1 MVPRTLNGFFK
12 IVLDSKVFIKQSIMG
27 YNFFRQIVLMPITPM
42 KNAALK
48 GGWCSLFL
56 LLSCPIFCDSK
67 ATQKPEMVKKV
78 TNDRSQLSN
87 RSEAQLMTFLL
98 RCMNI
103 IQKHYVDPIDQ
114 EALVNGAIT
123 GMCYAADPHSL
134 FFSEKE
140 CARLQEQYKGAF
152 GGIGVVMNV
161 DRLGRMQ
168 IVSCLDY
175 SPAAT
180 AGILSGDVII
190 AVDDVILSPS
200 DGFSKVSERM
210 RGKPGTTVKLTIE
223 RKGQS
228 RRLNF
233 KIKRTNIISG
243 LSVKHHVANG
253 IAIIRMASF
262 DDQTPDLLKK
272 VIVDTQKTLKNTLKG
287 YVIDLRRNSGGMFD
301 SAIKCCQLFIDKG
314 ILVRSKGRPEM
325 PEEVVYAVPGL
336 AIVHHH
342 TPVVLL
348 IDEGTASAAE
358 IMVGAL
364 QDHKK
369 AIVLGVCSYGKGS
382 TQEVIPLGDHAGAIK
397 LTISRWYTPLT
408 QRPIQAKGIVPDI
421 IIEQIQSVQSLQNN
435 DLVVRERNVS
445 GTLIPKILSNAA
457 PAPSHQPE
465 GATGQEAAV
474 PSDDTLDQ
482 NQNPASQSGKKAET
496 PYDHQMTRAIELV
509 SAIHLLHQR
518 HFFDPSNLKK
528 GAQGTVQPNKPNDSA
543 DLNVEKAE
551 TNPPS

>member
-1 MVPRTLNGFFK
+1 MR
-12 IVLDSKVFIKQSIMG
+12 
-27 YNFFRQIVLMPITPM
+27 ITPI

-48 GGWCSLFL
+48 GGWCALFL
-56 LLSCPIFCDSK
+56 LLLCPIFCDSK
-67 ATQKPEMVKKV
+67 ATQKQAMMKKV
-78 TNDRSQLSN
+78 TGDRPQSTN
-87 RSEAQLMTFLL
+87 GAEARLMTFLL
-98 RCMNI
+98 RCMKI

-140 CARLQEQYKGAF
+140 CARLQEQYRGAF

-180 AGILSGDVII
+180 AGILSGDIII
-190 AVDDVILSPS
+190 AVDDVVLGQS
-200 DGFSKVSERM
+200 DRFSKVSERM

-223 RKGQS
+223 RKSHS

-243 LSVKHHVANG
+243 LSVKHHIING
-253 IAIIRMASF
+253 VAIIRIASF
-262 DDQTPDLLKK
+262 DDQTSDLLKK
-272 VIVDTQKTLKNTLKG
+272 VILDTQKTLKNTLKG

-314 ILVRSKGRPEM
+314 ILVRSKGRPEI
-325 PEEVVYAVPGL
+325 PEEVTYAVPGL
-336 AIVHHH
+336 ALVHH

-382 TQEVIPLGDHAGAIK
+382 TQEVIPLGDHTGAIK

-421 IIEQIQSVQSLQNN
+421 VIEQIQSVQSLQNN

-445 GTLIPKILSNAA
+445 GTLSPKMLSNAA
-457 PAPSHQPE
+457 PAPSDQPE
-465 GATGQEAAV
+465 GATGQEAAA

-482 NQNPASQSGKKAET
+482 NQMDQNQTPSSQNGKKPET

-518 HFFDPSNLKK
+518 HFFDPSNLKQ
-528 GAQGTVQPNKPNDSA
+528 GAQGAVQPNKPNGSA

-551 TNPPS
+551 KNPLS